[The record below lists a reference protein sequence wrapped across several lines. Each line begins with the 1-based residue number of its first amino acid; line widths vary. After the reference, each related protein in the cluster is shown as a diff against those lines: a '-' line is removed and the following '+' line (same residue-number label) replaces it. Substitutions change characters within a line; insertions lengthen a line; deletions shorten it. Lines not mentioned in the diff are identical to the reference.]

1 MDEHSESPLFKNI
14 PHRFFAG
21 RYHSWVG
28 AQKDLPSV
36 LRLTAL
42 GSDGEI
48 MAIENSN
55 EHVYGVQ
62 FHPES
67 FMTEHGLTML
77 QNFINLLYKIEEK
90 GLTHVP
96 SLQ

>member
-1 MDEHSESPLFKNI
+1 
-14 PHRFFAG
+14 
-21 RYHSWVG
+21 
-28 AQKDLPSV
+28 
-36 LRLTAL
+36 
-42 GSDGEI
+42 